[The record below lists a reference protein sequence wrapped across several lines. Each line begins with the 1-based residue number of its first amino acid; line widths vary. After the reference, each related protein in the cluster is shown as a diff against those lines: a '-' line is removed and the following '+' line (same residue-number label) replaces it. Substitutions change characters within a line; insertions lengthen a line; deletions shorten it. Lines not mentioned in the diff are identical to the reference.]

1 RLTVDIGCPFVF
13 VSFKTDCNTQSFVY
27 FYSIHPLP
35 YRKRVTL
42 ETLKEKVEKINL
54 LMEIH
59 TPNQTFLETKDQLVQ
74 EIATLDMKIEEI
86 QEKIATLNKMAEVFI
101 NLESDNKEGKRLARY
116 NLTKTNIPLTIK
128 VDQVEREIEQ
138 LQISLTE
145 RLDEY
150 EGKVSEL
157 EEFVQM
163 LNTLELPLT
172 DRDHLDRNRLAF

>member
-1 RLTVDIGCPFVF
+1 
-13 VSFKTDCNTQSFVY
+13 
-27 FYSIHPLP
+27 
-35 YRKRVTL
+35 
-42 ETLKEKVEKINL
+42 
-54 LMEIH
+54 MEIH

-145 RLDEY
+145 RLD
-150 EGKVSEL
+150 
-157 EEFVQM
+157 
-163 LNTLELPLT
+163 
-172 DRDHLDRNRLAF
+172 

>member
-1 RLTVDIGCPFVF
+1 
-13 VSFKTDCNTQSFVY
+13 
-27 FYSIHPLP
+27 
-35 YRKRVTL
+35 
-42 ETLKEKVEKINL
+42 
-54 LMEIH
+54 MEIH

-116 NLTKTNIPLTIK
+116 NLTKTNILLTIK

-172 DRDHLDRNRLAF
+172 DRDHL

>member
-1 RLTVDIGCPFVF
+1 
-13 VSFKTDCNTQSFVY
+13 
-27 FYSIHPLP
+27 
-35 YRKRVTL
+35 
-42 ETLKEKVEKINL
+42 
-54 LMEIH
+54 MEIH

-116 NLTKTNIPLTIK
+116 NLTKTNILLTIK

-172 DRDHLDRNRLAF
+172 DRDHLDMNRLAF

>member
-1 RLTVDIGCPFVF
+1 
-13 VSFKTDCNTQSFVY
+13 
-27 FYSIHPLP
+27 
-35 YRKRVTL
+35 
-42 ETLKEKVEKINL
+42 
-54 LMEIH
+54 
-59 TPNQTFLETKDQLVQ
+59 
-74 EIATLDMKIEEI
+74 MKIEEI

-116 NLTKTNIPLTIK
+116 NLTKTNILLTIK

-172 DRDHLDRNRLAF
+172 D

>member
-1 RLTVDIGCPFVF
+1 F

-27 FYSIHPLP
+27 FYSIHSLP

-116 NLTKTNIPLTIK
+116 NLTKTNILLTIK

>member
-1 RLTVDIGCPFVF
+1 
-13 VSFKTDCNTQSFVY
+13 
-27 FYSIHPLP
+27 
-35 YRKRVTL
+35 
-42 ETLKEKVEKINL
+42 
-54 LMEIH
+54 MEIH

-163 LNTLELPLT
+163 LNTLELP
-172 DRDHLDRNRLAF
+172 

>member
-1 RLTVDIGCPFVF
+1 M
-13 VSFKTDCNTQSFVY
+13 
-27 FYSIHPLP
+27 
-35 YRKRVTL
+35 
-42 ETLKEKVEKINL
+42 KEKVEKINL

-116 NLTKTNIPLTIK
+116 NLTKTNILLTIK

-172 DRDHLDRNRLAF
+172 DRDHLDMNRLAF

>member
-1 RLTVDIGCPFVF
+1 
-13 VSFKTDCNTQSFVY
+13 
-27 FYSIHPLP
+27 
-35 YRKRVTL
+35 
-42 ETLKEKVEKINL
+42 
-54 LMEIH
+54 
-59 TPNQTFLETKDQLVQ
+59 
-74 EIATLDMKIEEI
+74 MKIEEI

-116 NLTKTNIPLTIK
+116 NLTKTNILLTIK